1 MVLSRAF
8 LLCTLLLAALA
19 ACSSTPEEE
28 AGLNPGGDQSTCAY
42 LAPAAELTE
51 RIRTYLQS
59 RSFRVSVTGE
69 AKTQLTATL
78 ITRRPIDA
86 VQLEVSVQ
94 PAQGRPDVGQVVV
107 TGTSNGGTDS
117 VVRQWQ
123 MRIHRHLR
131 NLYSPVE
138 G

>member
-1 MVLSRAF
+1 MMLPRAI
-8 LLCTLLLAALA
+8 LPCTLLLATLA
-19 ACSSTPEEE
+19 ACSSTSEQE

-59 RSFRVSVTGE
+59 RSFRVSVSGE

-86 VQLEVSVQ
+86 VQLEVTVQ
-94 PAQGRPDVGQVVV
+94 PVDGREDVAQVVV

-138 G
+138 S